1 MAEKMLQTTSV
12 SAPAR
17 GRSRAAILL
26 GAAVIL
32 FLATYV
38 LAWWDALRLTSSYID
53 DANRSYQEGRYL
65 DALVGYETFD
75 QEKREYV
82 PRGGYLQIDR
92 IWSNRYA
99 LPAPDEVRQ
108 AQDRI
113 DDIIYSRLT
122 LEDAEQFVQ
131 ENIGRSNPAMGL
143 IYLRLGELYE
153 EAGELRDAREIYESI
168 PDLFPHDAELIERAR
183 VDLER
188 LLQEHPGA

>member
-1 MAEKMLQTTSV
+1 MAESMPQSPSE

-26 GAAVIL
+26 GAAAIL
-32 FLATYV
+32 FLGTYV
-38 LAWWDALRLTSSYID
+38 LAWWDARRLTSSYIE
-53 DANRSYQEGRYL
+53 DANRSYVEGRYL

-75 QEKREYV
+75 QEKREYA

-99 LPAPDEVRQ
+99 QPAPDEVRQ

-153 EAGELRDAREIYESI
+153 EAGELRDAEDIYESI
-168 PDLFPHDAELIERAR
+168 PDLFPNDAELIERAR
-183 VDLER
+183 IDLER
-188 LLQEHPGA
+188 LLQEHPDD